1 MRNIYT
7 RDDIKY
13 IEEEFLESCPFCGCK
28 AKFISVGIS
37 GYSVRCTNRACEAE
51 QAVYPDIH
59 LAIARWNTRA

>member
-13 IEEEFLESCPFCGCK
+13 IEEEFLESCPFCGGK
-28 AKFISVGIS
+28 AKFISVGTS
-37 GYSVRCTNRACEAE
+37 GYSVQCTNIACEAE
-51 QAVYPDIH
+51 QAVYSDIH